1 MTYSMKTQIAI
12 RRERVARLRLRGL
25 TEREIAFQLGS
36 GENALFNPKTHKP
49 YSNFIVHKDL
59 EWLREQ
65 WEKEATK
72 EIGEWKTKLIVEVE
86 EVKRAAWA
94 HGELET
100 VLKCVTQ
107 QRKILG
113 LDAPIKVAPTTPN
126 GESAYESLSDDDRAA
141 RIIALLDA
149 ARARRDNVVGA
160 GAGELA

>member
-49 YSNFIVHKDL
+49 YSNFIVHRDL

-107 QRKILG
+107 QRKIMG
-113 LDAPIKVAPTTPN
+113 IDAPVKIAPTSPD
-126 GESAYESLSDDDRAA
+126 GEKPYESLSDEERVARLAA
-141 RIIALLDA
+141 ILDA
-149 ARARRDNVVGA
+149 ARERGSKPPDSGA
-160 GAGELA
+160 